1 MSQSTS
7 RPSAV
12 QFVQQVLRAR
22 PAIAVFDCDGTLWA
36 GDSGADFFYWEMEQG
51 YIAPEIVPAIQ
62 HRYNEY
68 LAGRVDELA
77 ICGEMIQI
85 NKGVEDARLRRAA
98 VEFFGKFVAPRI
110 FPEMLELTG
119 QLAAQGCKVWAVS
132 STNHWVVEAGAAAFG
147 IPAER
152 VLAATLA
159 VEDGLVTDRLLRVP
173 TGELKQTAIEEV
185 IARPVDAVFG
195 NSMHDYAML
204 EKARDAYAIHPNR
217 DLELRAAELGWT
229 VYWPDGTPSPDKKI
243 ASPAAAVGGPHL
255 PSVGK
260 CGDQ

>member
-1 MSQSTS
+1 LSQSTS
-7 RPSAV
+7 SLSAV
-12 QFVQQVLRAR
+12 QFVQQVLATG
-22 PAIAVFDCDGTLWA
+22 PKIAVFDCDGTLWS

-51 YIAPEIVPAIQ
+51 FIASEIIPVIK

-98 VEFFGKFVAPRI
+98 VEFFGKIIAQRI
-110 FPEMLELTG
+110 FPEMLKLVRQLT
-119 QLAAQGCKVWAVS
+119 AQGCEVWAVS
-132 STNHWVVEAGAAAFG
+132 STNNWVVEAGAAAFG

-159 VEDGLVTDRLLRVP
+159 VEDGLVTDRLLRIP
-173 TGELKQTAIEEV
+173 TDELKQTAIEEV

-195 NSMHDYAML
+195 NSMHDFSML

-217 DLELRAAELGWT
+217 DLEVRAAELGWT
-229 VYWPDGTPSPDKKI
+229 IYWPDGTPSPSKKI
-243 ASPAAAVGGPHL
+243 VDPAVDHGEH
-255 PSVGK
+255 SH
-260 CGDQ
+260 